1 MVLRRMLCNCSSHCS
16 SGFDL
21 LAQQLPTFE
30 EVQSGQATLESWDEQ
45 YKKLHASLRNANL
58 QAKENIRKAA
68 QEEFEMPSPP
78 TLQRRA
84 LAISSQFAEEEEG
97 RTIASELG
105 SPLLAGLLPMDL
117 SLLLP
122 NADDKT

>member
-68 QEEFEMPSPP
+68 QEEF
-78 TLQRRA
+78 
-84 LAISSQFAEEEEG
+84 AEEEEG